1 MVSLWVI
8 NMKQNNFYCY
18 LYWIRIFKHHSWIR
32 KLFYHNRLYLFY
44 FIQKLHIYWVVRN
57 FFSNVKKTIFIFQK
71 ASKWMVKWRIFKVS
85 AFQNVYMFQRSI
97 IILLC
102 SIFYFSHM
110 LLFLQELFYK
120 LFIVK
125 NGSMI

>member
-8 NMKQNNFYCY
+8 NMKQNNFDCN
-18 LYWIRIFKHHSWIR
+18 LYWIWIFKHHSWIR
-32 KLFYHNRLYLFY
+32 KLFYHYRLYLFY
-44 FIQKLHIYWVVRN
+44 FIQKFHIYWVVRN

-110 LLFLQELFYK
+110 LLFLQKLFYK

>member
-32 KLFYHNRLYLFY
+32 KLFYHYRLYLFY